1 MANLSSD
8 LYVYPVETPTESKHC
23 PYCGDDLNAQEHCM
37 SGVNHF
43 LDEYWEQA

>member
-8 LYVYPVETPTESKHC
+8 HYVYPAETPPEYDKC
-23 PYCGDDLNAQEHCM
+23 PCCSDLNAHPQCM
-37 SGVNHF
+37 SGANHF

>member
-1 MANLSSD
+1 MSRPSSA
-8 LYVYPVETPTESKHC
+8 YVYPAETPPEYEHC
-23 PYCGDDLNAQEHCM
+23 PYCGSTLNAQHQCM